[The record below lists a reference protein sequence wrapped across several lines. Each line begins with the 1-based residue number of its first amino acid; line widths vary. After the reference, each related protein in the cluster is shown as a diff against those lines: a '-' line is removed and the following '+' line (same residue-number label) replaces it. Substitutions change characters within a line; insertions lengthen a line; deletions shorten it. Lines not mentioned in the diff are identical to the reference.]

1 MANLLDTCP
10 TCFEITLNE
19 CADFIVIEG
28 GFIVFEDYVII
39 ITDKFGHEYR
49 LNLTAGY
56 DGELTIDVT
65 DLPDGLFTAY
75 SGVFTVKV
83 YESDGCTPATITFCE
98 EVYTCLKLT
107 FKTVLLE
114 SDDDIIEYIKCCEEE
129 PPVESSIIINE
140 ITQQCVEDIACLS
153 FNITVTNLTSTCQIE
168 VKNGVNWDVIATGI
182 NITEAT
188 RLIGPYQGVLGE
200 QLYRIVSGD
209 IISNELPFEVTPC
222 EVDAIVITNM
232 AMTCNDPVPGGVLQ
246 TYMTLTNASGN
257 YRLQQ
262 FVGGVWVQI
271 NSIDGGPTNSGA
283 YLMET
288 NYNPEVSE
296 TIQFRVIDT
305 DDNISN
311 IYEFGVTVC
320 EPTSLVFNSLS
331 ALDAIANITFTNTFE
346 FGSYGLD
353 ILFEGSFDNI
363 NWNGDAVQ
371 AGALPTNPY
380 TGNHTLFSN
389 CNMVFPYHRAV
400 GKDGLGNLVYSNS
413 IQQT

>member
-114 SDDDIIEYIKCCEEE
+114 SDDDIFEYIKCCEEE

-140 ITQQCVEDIACLS
+140 ITQQCVEDIAYLS
-153 FNITVTNLTSTCQIE
+153 FNITVTNLTSTCQIQ

-188 RLIGPYQGVLGE
+188 RLIGPYQGVLGD
-200 QLYRIVSGD
+200 QTYRIVSGE
-209 IISNELPFEVTPC
+209 IISNEINFT
-222 EVDAIVITNM
+222 
-232 AMTCNDPVPGGVLQ
+232 Q
-246 TYMTLTNASGN
+246 TS
-257 YRLQQ
+257 
-262 FVGGVWVQI
+262 
-271 NSIDGGPTNSGA
+271 
-283 YLMET
+283 
-288 NYNPEVSE
+288 
-296 TIQFRVIDT
+296 
-305 DDNISN
+305 
-311 IYEFGVTVC
+311 C

-363 NWNGDAVQ
+363 NWNVDTVQ

>member
-83 YESDGCTPATITFCE
+83 YESDGCTPADITICE

-129 PPVESSIIINE
+129 PPVESSIIINK
-140 ITQQCVEDIACLS
+140 ITQQCVEDIAYLS

-168 VKNGVNWDVIATGI
+168 VKNGVNWDVIATRI

-188 RLIGPYQGVLGE
+188 TSIGPYQGVLGE

-209 IISNELPFEVTPC
+209 IISNEINFT
-222 EVDAIVITNM
+222 
-232 AMTCNDPVPGGVLQ
+232 Q
-246 TYMTLTNASGN
+246 T
-257 YRLQQ
+257 
-262 FVGGVWVQI
+262 
-271 NSIDGGPTNSGA
+271 
-283 YLMET
+283 
-288 NYNPEVSE
+288 
-296 TIQFRVIDT
+296 
-305 DDNISN
+305 
-311 IYEFGVTVC
+311 
-320 EPTSLVFNSLS
+320 
-331 ALDAIANITFTNTFE
+331 
-346 FGSYGLD
+346 
-353 ILFEGSFDNI
+353 
-363 NWNGDAVQ
+363 
-371 AGALPTNPY
+371 
-380 TGNHTLFSN
+380 
-389 CNMVFPYHRAV
+389 
-400 GKDGLGNLVYSNS
+400 
-413 IQQT
+413 